1 MKNTRRIVISGL
13 ACLLLASPAA
23 AAQPIPYE
31 LRAPDITRDAKPLPL
46 DVRDAA
52 EPLPQDFRSPDARD
66 AAERPAQDFRSPDA
80 RDAADP
86 TPPVGEPVIASAPP
100 VEVASPG
107 TDWVLITL
115 AASGYLL
122 AVAVVALSAA
132 RGRRRIAV

>member
-1 MKNTRRIVISGL
+1 MKNTRRIVTSGL

-23 AAQPIPYE
+23 AAQPNPFE
-31 LRAPDITRDAKPLPL
+31 LRVPEIRY
-46 DVRDAA
+46 VA
-52 EPLPQDFRSPDARD
+52 ETPPQDLRSPDARD
-66 AAERPAQDFRSPDA
+66 AAETPPQDFRSPDA

-86 TPPVGEPVIASAPP
+86 TPPMQAPVSAPDSP

-107 TDWVLITL
+107 TDWTLIVL

-132 RGRRRIAV
+132 RGRRRIAT